1 MDTTSSMRR
10 GHTLL
15 QLSLLAS
22 LLLTGC
28 ASVPELGPAARSK
41 TTTELASKQS
51 LPATSAQW
59 ASSNWWQDYND
70 SQLNAIMQEALSN
83 APDLAAAQARLAKA
97 AGQAEQ
103 AGASRLP
110 SASLDSSVTKLKQ
123 SYNNGL
129 PVAYVP
135 HGYNNSVSVEL
146 NFSYEFDFW
155 GKNRAA
161 VAAASSELAAAEAE
175 AAQSRLTLTSSIAA
189 GYAELARL
197 FAEQDAA
204 EQALAVRRHSVELL
218 QQRYDNGLETLG
230 SLRQA
235 ESRAAGAS
243 ADLSAARQ
251 AIAQQRYSL
260 AALMGAGP
268 DRGLAI
274 ARPQAGLLHA
284 QGLPATLQA
293 DLLGRRP
300 DLAAARLRAE
310 AAASRIDVAHAAFY
324 PNVNLSAYLGVQSL
338 GLSLLGKSGS
348 DVGGIGPAI
357 SLPIFRGGALQGN
370 YRVARAEYD
379 AAVASYNQTL
389 TQALHDVADVMAQE
403 KELGPQLEQRRLALK
418 TAEQSYQVMQNR
430 YQGGLASYLDVLN
443 AEDSVISS
451 RRSAASLET
460 RLLLLDVNLIKA
472 LGGGYQQA

>member
-1 MDTTSSMRR
+1 MNTQSNMHPRR
-10 GHTLL
+10 TLL
-15 QLSLLAS
+15 QLTLLGS
-22 LLLTGC
+22 LLLAGC
-28 ASVPELGPAARSK
+28 ASVPDLGPSASSK
-41 TTTELASKQS
+41 TMQDMASQQTLTPGNADWMS
-51 LPATSAQW
+51 Q
-59 ASSNWWQDYND
+59 NWWQSYQDG
-70 SQLNAIMQEALSN
+70 QLDAIMQEALANS
-83 APDLAAAQARLAKA
+83 PDLAAAQARLAKA

-103 AGASRLP
+103 TGADDLP
-110 SASLDSSVTKLKQ
+110 SLDLNTSVTKMKQ
-123 SYNNGL
+123 SYNNGF
-129 PVAYVP
+129 PVAFVP
-135 HGYNNSVSVEL
+135 HGYNNSAKVEL
-146 NFSYEFDFW
+146 DFSYEFDFW

-161 VAAASSELAAAEAE
+161 IAAASSELAAAQAE

-189 GYAELARL
+189 TYAELARL

-204 EQALAVRRHSVELL
+204 EQALTVRQNSTALL
-218 QQRYDNGLETLG
+218 QQRFDNGLETLG

-235 ESRAAGAS
+235 QSRSAAAS

-251 AIAQQRYSL
+251 AIAQQKLSI

-268 DRGLAI
+268 DRAQSMR
-274 ARPQAGLLHA
+274 RPATSLLHP
-284 QGLPATLQA
+284 QSLPATLQA

-310 AAASRIDVAHAAFY
+310 AAASRIKVARAAFY

-338 GLSLLGKSGS
+338 GLSYLTKSGS
-348 DVGGIGPAI
+348 DIGGIGPAI
-357 SLPIFRGGALQGN
+357 SLPIFRGGALQGS
-370 YRVARAEYD
+370 YRVASAEYD

-403 KELGPQLEQRRLALK
+403 KELSPQLEQRRLALK
-418 TAEQSYQVMQNR
+418 TAEESYQVMQNR

-443 AEDSVISS
+443 AEDNVIST

-460 RLLLLDVNLIKA
+460 RLFLLDVNLIKA

>member
-1 MDTTSSMRR
+1 MRPR
-10 GHTLL
+10 HTLL
-15 QLSLLAS
+15 QLTLAGS
-22 LLLTGC
+22 LLLAGC
-28 ASVPELGPAARSK
+28 ASVPQLGPAAHSK
-41 TTTELASKQS
+41 NINELASQQS
-51 LPATSAQW
+51 LPTSPAAWVQQD
-59 ASSNWWQDYND
+59 WWLSYHDQ
-70 SQLNAIMQEALSN
+70 QLDNIMQEALANS
-83 APDLAAAQARLAKA
+83 PDLAAAQARLAKA

-110 SASLDSSVTKLKQ
+110 ALELDSSVTKLKQ
-123 SYNNGL
+123 SYNNGV
-129 PVAYVP
+129 PASFVP
-135 HGYNNSVSVEL
+135 HGYNNSASVQL
-146 NFSYEFDFW
+146 DFSYEFDFW

-161 VAAASSELAAAEAE
+161 LAAANSELAASTAE

-189 GYAELARL
+189 AYAELARL

-204 EQALAVRRHSVELL
+204 EQALAVRQHSVELL
-218 QQRYDNGLETLG
+218 QQRFDNGLETLG

-235 ESRAAGAS
+235 ESRNAGAA

-251 AIAQQRYSL
+251 AIAQQRFSL

-274 ARPQAGLLHA
+274 QRPAASLLHS

-293 DLLGRRP
+293 ELLGRRP
-300 DLAAARLRAE
+300 DLSAARLRAE
-310 AAASRIDVAHAAFY
+310 AAASRIEVAHAAFY

-348 DVGGIGPAI
+348 DVGGVGPAI

-389 TQALHDVADVMAQE
+389 TQALHEVADVLAQE
-403 KELGPQLEQRRLALK
+403 QALTPQLEQRRLALK
-418 TAEQSYQVMQNR
+418 TAEQAYQVMQNR

-443 AEDSVISS
+443 AEDSVINS

-460 RLLLLDVNLIKA
+460 RLFYLDVSLIKA

>member
-1 MDTTSSMRR
+1 MRR

-28 ASVPELGPAARSK
+28 ASVPELGPAARNK
-41 TTTELASKQS
+41 TTTELASQQS
-51 LPATSAQW
+51 LPATPAQW
-59 ASSNWWQDYND
+59 ANSNWWLDYND

-110 SASLDSSVTKLKQ
+110 SVSLDSSVTKLKQ
-123 SYNNGL
+123 SYNNGM
-129 PVAYVP
+129 PAAYVP
-135 HGYNNSVSVEL
+135 HGYNNSASVEL

-161 VAAASSELAAAEAE
+161 VAAASTELAAAVAE

-251 AIAQQRYSL
+251 AIAQQRFSL

-268 DRGLAI
+268 DRGLVI
-274 ARPQAGLLHA
+274 ARPQASLLHA

-310 AAASRIDVAHAAFY
+310 AAARRIDVAHAAFY

-443 AEDSVISS
+443 AEDNVIAT

-460 RLLLLDVNLIKA
+460 RLLLLDVSLIKA

>member
-1 MDTTSSMRR
+1 MDTTSSLRPTR
-10 GHTLL
+10 PLL
-15 QLSLLAS
+15 QLALFGSLILS
-22 LLLTGC
+22 GC
-28 ASVPELGPAARSK
+28 ASVPDLGPAAKPATMQEMASQQTLSPGQAGWMSQDWWLSYQDGQLNDIMR
-41 TTTELASKQS
+41 EALASS
-51 LPATSAQW
+51 
-59 ASSNWWQDYND
+59 
-70 SQLNAIMQEALSN
+70 
-83 APDLAAAQARLAKA
+83 PDLAAAQARLAKA

-103 AGASRLP
+103 AGASNLP
-110 SASLDSSVTKLKQ
+110 SLDLNTSLTKLKQ
-123 SYNNGL
+123 SYNNGM

-135 HGYNNSVSVEL
+135 HGYNNSAKVEL
-146 NFSYEFDFW
+146 DFSYEFDFW
-155 GKNRAA
+155 GKNRSAI
-161 VAAASSELAAAEAE
+161 AAAGSELDAARAE
-175 AAQSRLTLTSSIAA
+175 AAQSRLTLTSAIAA
-189 GYAELARL
+189 DYAELARL

-204 EQALAVRRHSVELL
+204 EQALDVRQHSAELL
-218 QQRYDNGLETLG
+218 QQRFDNGLETLG

-235 ESRAAGAS
+235 QSRAASAT

-251 AIAQQRYSL
+251 AIAQQRLSI

-268 DRGLAI
+268 DRGLSI
-274 ARPQAGLLHA
+274 RRPAASLLHP

-310 AAASRIDVAHAAFY
+310 AAASRINVARAAFY

-338 GLSLLGKSGS
+338 GLSYLTKNGS
-348 DVGGIGPAI
+348 DIGGVGPAI

-403 KELGPQLEQRRLALK
+403 QELNPQLEQRRLALK
-418 TAEQSYQVMQNR
+418 TAEESYQVMQNR

-443 AEDSVISS
+443 AEDNVITT

-460 RLLLLDVNLIKA
+460 RLFLLDVNLIKA
-472 LGGGYQQA
+472 LGGGYQPA